1 MHSRI
6 KTLLFNRIV
15 EIEFSYQPFIPST
28 WNSPGERE
36 NLTILNVKWIV
47 REHNGVIYKEFPSN
61 VIPQLNNWEDFIND
75 LIAEINYEIEETNYL
90 LESYHYDKELQA

>member
-36 NLTILNVKWIV
+36 NL
-47 REHNGVIYKEFPSN
+47 EFPSN

-90 LESYHYDKELQA
+90 LESYYYDKELQA